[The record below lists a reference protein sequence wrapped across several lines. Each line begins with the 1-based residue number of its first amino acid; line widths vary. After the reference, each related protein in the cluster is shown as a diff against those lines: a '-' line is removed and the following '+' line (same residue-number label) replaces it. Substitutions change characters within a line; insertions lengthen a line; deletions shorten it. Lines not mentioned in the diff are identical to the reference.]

1 MAYIEVTEPAM
12 LDSTGQDIKD
22 SIDALATALT
32 TDKANRDA
40 SNVTNASAW
49 RSAIGVHYVKT
60 TATSNANGYIDL
72 GIPSATTMLLSVIA
86 NGVGAIPMQS
96 GNNWWCILV
105 NPSTMQPY
113 PSLSRTIWYEYIDI

>member
-1 MAYIEVTEPAM
+1 MATVTSPIIT
-12 LDSTGQDIKD
+12 DDTGQEIKT
-22 SIDALATALT
+22 SINALAGALT

-40 SNVTNASAW
+40 SNVTDASAW

-72 GIPSATTMLLSVIA
+72 GIPSASTMLLSVIA

-96 GNNWWCILV
+96 GSNWWCILV
-105 NPSTMQPY
+105 NSSTMQPY
-113 PSLSRTIWYEYIDI
+113 PSLSLTIWYEYIDI